1 MTLRVVPVLSRAI
14 LAGTLLAGAWVPA
27 AVHAADPGVRVFM
40 SECAECHSAANG
52 KNKEGPSLFGVIG
65 RPSATVPGYKYSK
78 ALRQAG
84 WTWDEATLRRY
95 LAQPAEKALPGTKM
109 EYDGLD
115 AEQVDALIAYLRTR
129 R

>member
-1 MTLRVVPVLSRAI
+1 MTSCVVPVLSRAI
-14 LAGTLLAGAWVPA
+14 LVGALLAGTLVPA
-27 AVHAADPGVRVFM
+27 AAQAADPGVSVFM
-40 SECAECHSAANG
+40 SECAECHSASSG
-52 KNKEGPSLFGVIG
+52 KNKKGPSLFGVIG
-65 RPSATVPGYKYSK
+65 RPSASVPGYKYSN
-78 ALRQAG
+78 AMRQAH

-115 AEQVDALIAYLRTR
+115 AAQVDEVLAYLRTR

>member
-1 MTLRVVPVLSRAI
+1 MTLRVVPVLLRAV
-14 LAGTLLAGAWVPA
+14 LLGALMAGAWAPA
-27 AVHAADPGVRVFM
+27 AVHAADPGVSVFM

-52 KNKEGPSLFGVIG
+52 KNKKGPSLFGVIG

-109 EYDGLD
+109 EYEGLD
-115 AEQVDALIAYLRTR
+115 SAQVDAVIAYLRTR